1 MVPTSRNVS
10 SALIFPEGRARG
22 PQAARRFRRLST
34 VSVFDYSEAFSRN
47 RGVLD
52 DGDIARLRSARVS
65 IAGVGGAGSNYLL
78 ALTRL
83 GVEKFTIADHDV
95 FELTNINR
103 QAGATMPNLG
113 RKKAEV
119 LAEMAAEI
127 NPDIDI
133 RVLSDGLYRETMADF
148 FADTTVVMDTLDL
161 LVVDVRDVMHE
172 EAQRRSCYV
181 VTGAVPIGFGVATT
195 TFGPGSMSY
204 WDSFGIDKSDSNMV
218 KMNKMI
224 AGLTSAGFP
233 PQANL
238 PPKFLD
244 FGPSEEDVVF
254 SSLASTHYLG
264 TGVAVTEVLC
274 LLLGKRQPTLAPDIL
289 QIDMLSRG
297 MAVSRLRTA
306 GSDESLMI

>member
-1 MVPTSRNVS
+1 MP
-10 SALIFPEGRARG
+10 
-22 PQAARRFRRLST
+22 
-34 VSVFDYSEAFSRN
+34 VFDYSEAFSRN
-47 RGVLD
+47 RGILH

-83 GVEKFTIADHDV
+83 GVEKFTIADHDI

-113 RKKAEV
+113 RNKAEV

-127 NPDIDI
+127 NPDIDV
-133 RVLSDGLYRETMADF
+133 RVLSNGLDRETGADF

-161 LVVDVRDVMHE
+161 LVMNVRDVMHE
-172 EAQRRSCYV
+172 EAQRRGCYV
-181 VTGAVPIGFGVATT
+181 VTGAVPIGYGVATT

-224 AGLTSAGFP
+224 AGLTSAGF

-274 LLLGKRQPTLAPDIL
+274 LLLGKRQPTLAPNIL

-306 GSDESLMI
+306 RGDESLMI